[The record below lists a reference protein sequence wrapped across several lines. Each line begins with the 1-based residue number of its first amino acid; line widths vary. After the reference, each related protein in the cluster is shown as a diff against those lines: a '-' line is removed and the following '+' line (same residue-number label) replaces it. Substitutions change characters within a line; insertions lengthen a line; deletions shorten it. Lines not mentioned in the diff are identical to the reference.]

1 MRLISSDLALAQ
13 ALALSAVGDLTLSGI
28 ARATGSTTSAAQRAL
43 EILLEDGVAE
53 RGGERR
59 VGYRL
64 TANEI
69 ASNVVT
75 LAVSALDLERTVVI
89 GARAN
94 SAIEFAAVEKRTLV
108 VVFSAQSTVL
118 EQSRAA
124 RYLETIARRDSL
136 EVTYLDHDDV
146 RRELLSAS
154 SLRRR
159 MTRAKILYG
168 ELDRTFPD
176 RSKYGLRQGKPLHRP
191 HRSLKIPSRNAL
203 RVVARRHR
211 LDSLK
216 LFGSAV
222 RTDFGPDSDVDV
234 IFKYRHDGHPSL
246 RAEIELERT
255 LESMFGR
262 DVDLVREENLLP
274 EVRQRIEN
282 EAVPLL

>member
-13 ALALSAVGDLTLSGI
+13 ALALSAAGELTLSGL
-28 ARATGSTTSAAQRAL
+28 ARATSSKPSAAQRAL
-43 EILLEDGVAE
+43 GILLDDGVAE
-53 RGGERR
+53 RVRERR
-59 VGYRL
+59 LAYRL
-64 TANEI
+64 TASEV
-69 ASNVVT
+69 ASNVVN
-75 LAVSALDLERTVVI
+75 LAVGAQELDRNVDI

-94 SAIEFAAVEKRTLV
+94 SAIEFAAIEKRTLV

-124 RYLETIARRDSL
+124 RYLEAVARPHSL

-146 RRELLSAS
+146 RRELLTEST
-154 SLRRR
+154 LRRR
-159 MTRAKILYG
+159 MARATILYG

-176 RSKYGLRQGKPLHRP
+176 RSRYGTRHGNPLHRP
-191 HRSLKIPSRNAL
+191 HRALTIPSRNAL
-203 RVVARRHR
+203 RVIARRHH

-234 IFKYRHDGHPSL
+234 LFKYRRDGHPSL
-246 RAEIELERT
+246 RAEIELERK
-255 LESMFGR
+255 LESLFGR
-262 DVDLVREENLLP
+262 DVDLVREENLRP
-274 EVRQRIEN
+274 EVRERVER

>member
-1 MRLISSDLALAQ
+1 VRLISSDLALAQ
-13 ALALSAVGDLTLSGI
+13 TLALSAAGELTLSGL
-28 ARATGSTTSAAQRAL
+28 ARAIGSKPSAAQRAL
-43 EILLEDGVAE
+43 EILLDDGVAE
-53 RGGERR
+53 RGSERP
-59 VGYRL
+59 VVYRL
-64 TANEI
+64 TASEI
-69 ASNVVT
+69 GSNVLT
-75 LAVSALDLERTVVI
+75 LAVGAQELDRIVAI

-94 SAIEFAAVEKRTLV
+94 SAIEFAAIEKQTLV

-124 RYLETIARRDSL
+124 RYLEVVARRYSL

-146 RRELLSAS
+146 RRELLTESP
-154 SLRRR
+154 LRRR
-159 MTRAKILYG
+159 MSRAKILYG

-176 RSKYGLRQGKPLHRP
+176 RSRYGMRQGKPLHRP
-191 HRSLKIPSRNAL
+191 HRSLKIPSHNAL
-203 RVVARRHR
+203 RVIAQRHH

-234 IFKYRHDGHPSL
+234 LFKYGRDGHPSL
-246 RAEIELERT
+246 RAEIELERK

-274 EVRQRIEN
+274 AVRERVAS
-282 EAVPLL
+282 EAVTLL

>member
-59 VGYRL
+59 VVYRL

-89 GARAN
+89 GTRAN

-282 EAVPLL
+282 EAVPLV

>member
-59 VGYRL
+59 VVYRL